1 MGELG
6 AILRLDARRSTILAA
21 VPVLAAIGAGC
32 AWSKLI
38 PGVAYWDNSFVAI
51 AGSVRG
57 MGPAAAAI
65 SAWAAIRERRGAY
78 IRTLSARSPAV
89 GPMLDL
95 LLLTA
100 VSLLAYC
107 LVALLIVGTTLLRH
121 GVGEADPLAL
131 PAGAAALALHV
142 VIGYLAGRPA
152 SASRP
157 VPAVPVA
164 AGVGLAAAGWA
175 LLRPCGTWLSLLP
188 PGAHGPMGL
197 FSAMRP
203 GLTAD
208 QFLWSLSL
216 AVGATLAYA
225 WALSRRPTLLIPL
238 ASVLVVAAV
247 CTVRLQSYG
256 GAAITTDLPHGYTCR
271 HWPLT
276 VCVHPALAAA
286 LPSVEAAVTPLAL
299 RLAGTPGAFRKVRQL
314 PDGVPPEVRAG
325 TARVHLPDLSAGYEH
340 RLARE
345 VVAALAPCAG
355 TPAAAYT
362 ALVDAWLL
370 DEHVPRP
377 TALEASLRWGSWEDE
392 RRHRWLHAYY
402 ARYHACALGPRDFPA
417 G

>member
-6 AILRLDARRSTILAA
+6 AVLRLDARRSTILMA
-21 VPVLAAIGAGC
+21 VPVLAVLGAGC
-32 AWSKLI
+32 AWSELI
-38 PGVAYWDNSFVAI
+38 PGVAYWESSAVAI

-65 SAWAAIRERRGAY
+65 SAWAAIRERRSAY

-107 LVALLIVGTTLLRH
+107 LVALLIAGMTLLQD

-142 VIGYLAGRPA
+142 VIGYLMGRLA
-152 SASRP
+152 SANRP
-157 VPAVPVA
+157 VPGVPVA

-175 LLRPCGTWLSLLP
+175 LLRPCGRWLSLLP
-188 PGAHGPMGL
+188 PAAHGPVGL
-197 FSAMRP
+197 FSTLRP

-216 AVGATLAYA
+216 AVGATLAYV
-225 WALSRRPTLLIPL
+225 WILSRRPALLIPL
-238 ASVLVVAAV
+238 ASVLVVAGV

-256 GAAITTDLPHGYTCR
+256 GTAITTDLPHGYACR

-286 LPSVEAAVTPLAL
+286 LPSMEAAVTPLAL
-299 RLAGTPGAFRKVRQL
+299 RLAGTPGAFRKVQQS

-325 TARVHLPDLSAGYEH
+325 IAHVHVPDLSVGYDH

-345 VVAALAPCAG
+345 VVAALAPCGA

-370 DEHVPRP
+370 DEHLPRS
-377 TALEASLRWGSWEDE
+377 TAAEASLRWGSWEDE
-392 RRHRWLHAYY
+392 RRHRWLHTHY
-402 ARYHACALGPRDFPA
+402 ARYHACTLGPQDFFA